1 METMEQPII
10 KGYQIQEFWQMEQ
23 LATSVQ
29 PVMDQSIEVDQTART
44 LQELTMLSLEL
55 LEILIILWEGLK
67 SKPKIT
73 QEQANENQL
82 TTRDKKVA
90 QIHSIIGRYL
100 YNCLLSLSFRLLTNY
115 LFKQC

>member
-29 PVMDQSIEVDQTART
+29 PEMDQTART

-67 SKPKIT
+67 SKP
-73 QEQANENQL
+73 
-82 TTRDKKVA
+82 
-90 QIHSIIGRYL
+90 
-100 YNCLLSLSFRLLTNY
+100 
-115 LFKQC
+115 